1 MAKYTK
7 AGKSGGRKSRSGETG
22 KEKAGSSSSW
32 QRPDGRKMRARKG
45 DFFPDAE
52 IDKRKKNARGGR
64 GPYNPEGGDSP
75 EKSTSPRL
83 NEQGDTRPDRGSAER
98 RPYVKK
104 DHDKPRSAGGSR
116 YGDREKRFDKPADE
130 KPFRSRGSRYEN
142 DRTDKGGRDAERGK
156 PDRFERRDDND
167 KPRRDFEPRRESG
180 GRATGGS
187 RYGDREKRFDKPSDE
202 KPFRSRGSRYE
213 NDRTDKPGRDDE
225 RGKPDRFERRDD
237 NDKPHSEFEP
247 RREQSDRPRG
257 GYDDRSPSKDKR
269 KGDRKPNK
277 FGREEQRSE
286 GFKRMDKDQRH
297 AGERQFRKTASSA
310 HSTGYRSTGRKSK
323 GGSDDGEKR
332 LNKFIAN
339 TGLCSRREADELIE
353 AGVISV
359 NGEVVTTLGTKV
371 KPGDDVRYN
380 GEPLRTERHVY
391 VLLNKPK
398 DFITT
403 TDDPGERKT
412 VMNLVED
419 ACKERIYPVGRLDRN
434 TTGLLLLT
442 NDGELTKK
450 LTHPSYNTKKVYQVE
465 LDRNL
470 TAADMNAISEGVELE
485 DGLAVVDEIAYI
497 LPDDK
502 KQIGVELHSGRNRIV
517 RRIFESL
524 GYQVKKLDRT
534 VFAGLTKKDLPRGRW
549 RFLTEMELNMLQ
561 MAKSGKRAKSTAN

>member
-22 KEKAGSSSSW
+22 KDKTGSASSW

-52 IDKRKKNARGGR
+52 IDKRKKNASRGR
-64 GPYNPEGGDSP
+64 GPYNPENSESFERPAASRSKDENDS
-75 EKSTSPRL
+75 
-83 NEQGDTRPDRGSAER
+83 RPDNRSAER
-98 RPYVKK
+98 RPYVKR
-104 DHDKPRSAGGSR
+104 DHDDRKPGGSR
-116 YGDREKRFDKPADE
+116 FGDREKRSERPSDE
-130 KPFRSRGSRYEN
+130 KPYRSRGERFEN
-142 DRTDKGGRDAERGK
+142 NRTGNPGRDNDSGRSERYV
-156 PDRFERRDDND
+156 RHDDTD
-167 KPRRDFEPRRESG
+167 KPRRDFEPRRE
-180 GRATGGS
+180 
-187 RYGDREKRFDKPSDE
+187 
-202 KPFRSRGSRYE
+202 
-213 NDRTDKPGRDDE
+213 
-225 RGKPDRFERRDD
+225 
-237 NDKPHSEFEP
+237 
-247 RREQSDRPRG
+247 QSDRPG
-257 GYDDRSPSKDKR
+257 GKFNEKSSSNDKR
-269 KGDRKPNK
+269 KSNRPPSR
-277 FGREEQRSE
+277 FGREEQRTE

-310 HSTGYRSTGRKSK
+310 HARPYKSTGRSSK
-323 GGSDDGEKR
+323 GGSADGEKR

-450 LTHPSYNTKKVYQVE
+450 LTHPSYNIKKVYQVE

-561 MAKSGKRAKSTAN
+561 MAKAGKRAGKTAG